1 MKLSYIVSI
10 LMTTAVL
17 LGSESIAAQHSA
29 SSSDVVNGVLSLMDD
44 NIDFDSM
51 LSGMG
56 EGFDFDD
63 MLSGMTR
70 NPGQV
75 STKNPNHIEKTLD
88 YLSSIYSEPLN
99 GDNSLQSS
107 APVKYHYA
115 GIGVLPVI
123 GHITSNFGYRPA
135 FKRMHHGIDIS
146 LQVGDTVR
154 SAMDGTVSRVDVDP
168 DGYGLFVVLSHRDG
182 LETRYGHLSRSLVMT
197 GMHIMAGDPIA
208 LGGNS
213 GNSTGPHLHFETRRN
228 NVAFDPAT
236 MFDFSMPQGMTRH
249 RNLASL
255 DGLNPKFGQRTNPN
269 GSSYSAYGEA
279 GMIVASDLAANNKT
293 VSNIYS
299 GAGSNKST
307 YVVKAG
313 DTLPSV
319 ARQAGISVLSLCRLN
334 MLSTTDIL
342 TPGRMLR
349 LR

>member
-1 MKLSYIVSI
+1 MRLSGIVRI

-75 STKNPNHIEKTLD
+75 STKNPNYIEKTLD

-99 GDNSLQSS
+99 GYNSLQSS

-115 GIGVLPVI
+115 DIGVLPVI

-255 DGLNPKFGQRTNPN
+255 DGLNPKFSQRTNPN
-269 GSSYSAYGEA
+269 GSNYSAYGET